1 MPSAF
6 YVSFYPVSWVHSS
19 RSLQLTVHMA
29 KSFLEECQ
37 AWLKHQLSDYL
48 GEKWPPLPSS
58 FIKTLEFIPQRAH
71 WELTDLLQPFLYPH
85 GESVRKTSWLACASS
100 AQALLESLGL
110 VGNRWAWLFWWAEV
124 SEKPGEQPRAWLC
137 QLRPVTEPPRASKS
151 SSWKGTWEKKVAHH
165 RKLLFISWES
175 GAEIVVYLTLLT
187 NVHHYYFIKAVVR
200 AGILVS
206 LQNLPPPVNV
216 FLAVPEFLWTEKPSF
231 CCCSLLVYTFWKHK
245 HLPEGII
252 HQSNPDQNTQG
263 FSNVFFLSGGIRYLL
278 MDNRDRDY

>member
-37 AWLKHQLSDYL
+37 ARLKHQLSDYL

-58 FIKTLEFIPQRAH
+58 FIKTLECIPQRAH

-100 AQALLESLGL
+100 ARALLESLGL
-110 VGNRWAWLFWWAEV
+110 VGNRWAWLLCWAEV
-124 SEKPGEQPRAWLC
+124 SEKPGEQPKTRESGPDSANWGQSLSHPEPLC
-137 QLRPVTEPPRASKS
+137 PHLGKANGKKSSTSQEAVVHQLRKWSRDCCVN
-151 SSWKGTWEKKVAHH
+151 
-165 RKLLFISWES
+165 
-175 GAEIVVYLTLLT
+175 LTLLT
-187 NVHHYYFIKAVVR
+187 NAHHYYFIKAVVR

-231 CCCSLLVYTFWKHK
+231 CCCSLLV
-245 HLPEGII
+245 
-252 HQSNPDQNTQG
+252 
-263 FSNVFFLSGGIRYLL
+263 
-278 MDNRDRDY
+278 